1 MVKILQK
8 KNIFLFGAMMR
19 AHMRFKPEQ
28 KITEM
33 VTLARVAVEEENPT
47 ATSSSITL
55 LKGCKMGF
63 FTDNPTG
70 KRLGLRNTSR
80 PTPYPLG
87 GSTGVCLFCWHYAV
101 VSVISILCF
110 LASVVISRCRI
121 EAVVCGKLENT
132 CTEPILQNVLLSMIL

>member
-1 MVKILQK
+1 MTAYR
-8 KNIFLFGAMMR
+8 AMMR

-47 ATSSSITL
+47 ATSSIAL
-55 LKGCKMGF
+55 LKGCKIGF

-80 PTPYPLG
+80 STPSP
-87 GSTGVCLFCWHYAV
+87 S
-101 VSVISILCF
+101 SIFHAFQLWRM
-110 LASVVISRCRI
+110 LVRAKNIAI
-121 EAVVCGKLENT
+121 ITN
-132 CTEPILQNVLLSMIL
+132 NN